1 VAATGVVGEG
11 VMGGGVM
18 GEQTF
23 NTGKAGEIAQK
34 VAPSPG
40 PTDSSIRSTHDVTR

>member
-11 VMGGGVM
+11 IMGGGVM